1 MGKPF
6 EAVKISDNVY
16 WVGAIDWAIRD
27 FHGYSTDR
35 GSTYNA
41 YLILADKITLVDT
54 VKAAFRDEFMSRIAS
69 VVDPKKIDV
78 LVSNH
83 SEMDHT
89 GCFPDV
95 VRDVAP
101 DEIYASTMG
110 VKALEQHFHA
120 GVPVTA
126 VKDDSRI
133 SLGNMHLRFFETRML
148 HWPDSMFSYLE
159 EEQVLFSQDAFGMHL
174 ASSQRFD
181 DEIEDYILDMEAAK
195 YYANILMPFSPLVTK
210 LLERWSSLGLP
221 LKLVAPDHGPV
232 WRAGIPRI
240 IAAYADWALRKPT
253 MKAVVVYDTM
263 WGSTGKMALA
273 VADGLCAGGAVPMVL
288 PIRQSH
294 RSDIT
299 TEVLDA
305 GALLVGSPTINRQMF
320 PTLADSLTYL
330 KALGPPKLLGAAF
343 GSYGWSGE
351 AVGYVNEFLREM
363 KVELVSD
370 GLRVQYVPDEDALNE
385 CRALGGLV
393 AGRLKELVGGQ

>member
-27 FHGYSTDR
+27 FHGYSTNR

-54 VKAAFRDEFMSRIAS
+54 VKASFRDELMSRVAS

-78 LVSNH
+78 FVSNH

-95 VRDVAP
+95 LREAEP
-101 DEIYASTMG
+101 DEVYASTMG

-174 ASSQRFD
+174 ASSSRFD
-181 DEIEDYILDMEAAK
+181 DEIDAHILDYESAK

-210 LLERWSSLGLP
+210 LLERWSGLGLP

-232 WRAGIPRI
+232 WRTGIPKI

-253 MKAVVVYDTM
+253 MKTVVVYDTM
-263 WGSTGKMALA
+263 WGSTEKMALA
-273 VADGLCAGGAVPMVL
+273 VADGLCAGGATPVVL
-288 PIRQSH
+288 PIRRSH

-299 TEVLDA
+299 TEVLEA

-320 PTLADSLTYL
+320 PTLADALTYL
-330 KALGPPKLLGAAF
+330 KALGPPKLIGAAF

-351 AVGYVNEFLREM
+351 AVGYVNRILEEM
-363 KVELVSD
+363 KVRLVSD
-370 GLRVQYVPDEDALNE
+370 GLRVQYVPDEEALNE

-393 AGRLKELVGGQ
+393 AERLRELVEG